1 MKVTKYGA
9 MATLLGLA
17 CVPQFAE
24 ATLGQMQTTV
34 ETDRLSFGAV
44 RRAADAAS
52 GNGVTGSE
60 AISHGLSG
68 DGTSGNGASVGG
80 ASNNAA
86 FGGAAV
92 AMRTAVV
99 RGFSVQELVL
109 TDGTAVREYVD
120 ASGVVFGVAWDG
132 MSIPP
137 LAQLLGE
144 DLLAKTRAAFEAG
157 RSKRAGHGP
166 VSVETSDVVFHSGG
180 HPQAFFGNAY
190 LPQRMPAGVSPADI
204 R

>member
-1 MKVTKYGA
+1 MKSRNFRGA
-9 MATLLGLA
+9 AVLLGLA
-17 CVPQFAE
+17 CLPLLAE
-24 ATLGQMQTTV
+24 ATLGQAQASV
-34 ETDRLSFGAV
+34 ETDRLSFGAA
-44 RRAADAAS
+44 RRAAD
-52 GNGVTGSE
+52 
-60 AISHGLSG
+60 
-68 DGTSGNGASVGG
+68 G

-86 FGGAAV
+86 SGGAAAV
-92 AMRTAVV
+92 MRAAVL
-99 RGFSVQELVL
+99 RAFSVQEMVL

-137 LAQLLGE
+137 LAQLLGD
-144 DLLAKTRAAFEAG
+144 DLLAKTRTAFEAG
-157 RSKRAGHGP
+157 RAKRAGRGP
-166 VSVETSDVVFHSGG
+166 VSIQTSDIVFHSGG